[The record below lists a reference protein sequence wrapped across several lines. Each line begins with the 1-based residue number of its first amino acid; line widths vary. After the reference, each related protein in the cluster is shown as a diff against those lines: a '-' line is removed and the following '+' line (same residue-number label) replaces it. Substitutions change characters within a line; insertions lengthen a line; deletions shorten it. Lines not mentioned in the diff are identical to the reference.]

1 MQWLTNNLGT
11 IAIIVSSVF
20 TFAGVLVTVLFK
32 NKGAGRLL
40 KSIGN
45 VVKRLPTLI
54 KTAEKLGGTGE
65 EKKLYVMEQVAL
77 YFLAEGVEPTEDD
90 LASISEQVD
99 AQVKLSKEL
108 HTTVQEVK
116 TDNNQTVNNNILVG
130 ALHNE
135 EN

>member
-11 IAIIVSSVF
+11 IAIIISSVF

-77 YFLAEGVEPTEDD
+77 YFLAEGVEPTEED